1 MNPETHDEPLDVI
14 DAWIAEAA
22 ALGVA
27 LPEAM
32 TLATVSEEGAPSAR
46 IVLYKGRSGGAARPG
61 GSGDGL
67 AFFTNYESR
76 KARELEKLPRAALV
90 FHWASLQ
97 RQVRVEGTVEKVSA
111 EESDAYFATRPRESQ
126 LGAWASPQS
135 ESIDS
140 REVLEEG
147 YEEVERRF
155 EGQTVPRPPHWGG
168 YRVIAE
174 RVELWIGR
182 GGRLH
187 DRYLFVKTSAG
198 WKRSLLAP

>member
-1 MNPETHDEPLDVI
+1 MHPETHDDPLDVI
-14 DAWIAEAA
+14 DAWIAEAGS
-22 ALGVA
+22 LGLP
-27 LPEAM
+27 LPESM

-46 IVLYKGRSGGAARPG
+46 VVLYKGRSGASAQSG
-61 GSGDGL
+61 GPGDGL
-67 AFFTNYESR
+67 RFFTNYESR
-76 KARELEKLPRAALV
+76 KGRELEKLPRAALV

-97 RQVRVEGTVEKVSA
+97 RQVRVEGAVEKVSA

-135 ESIDS
+135 ESIES
-140 REVLEEG
+140 REALEEG
-147 YEEVERRF
+147 FDEVVQRF
-155 EGQTVPRPPHWGG
+155 EGQPVPRPPHWGG

-187 DRYLFVKTSAG
+187 DRYLFVKTRSG
-198 WKRSLLAP
+198 WQRSLLAP